1 MKFMDMAL
9 IEARRAYETNEVPV
23 GAVIASGDKVIASA
37 RNTSEKDT
45 DCTCHAEMNVIRKAQ
60 KKLNTKHLDCCDM
73 YVTVEPC
80 AMCAAAIAYSKIKR
94 LYIGAAEPKT
104 GCVGSVINL
113 YKSGLS
119 IHVPEIYEGIGE
131 EESKNLM
138 KSFFDKK
145 R

>member
-9 IEARRAYETNEVPV
+9 NEARRAYEMSEVPV
-23 GAVIASGDKVIASA
+23 GVVIASGDKVISSA
-37 RNTSEKDT
+37 HNTCEKDS
-45 DCTCHAEMNVIRKAQ
+45 DCTCHAEMNAIREAQ
-60 KKLNTKHLDCCDM
+60 KKLNTKHLDLCDM

-119 IHVPEIYEGIGE
+119 IHIPEVYEGIGE

-138 KSFFDKK
+138 KSFFLKK